1 MIDQYYT
8 FFFGLYPYIAL
19 SILVIGSII
28 RYDREPYTW
37 KASSSLLLAD
47 RGLRI
52 GNILFHI
59 GVLFIFGGHLVGLL
73 TPHWVYA
80 PFITAEQKQMVAIVA
95 GGVAGIIGFAGLTIL
110 VFRRLLVA
118 RIRQTSSASDIA
130 VLLLLWVQITL
141 GLTTIPF
148 SLGHHDATIMLKLCD
163 WAQSIFTFQPG
174 AADYIKGLAWPYQSH
189 IILGLTMF
197 VLFPFTRL
205 VHMLSVPVKYMWRPY
220 QVVRSRMAKR

>member
-1 MIDQYYT
+1 MTNTYYT
-8 FFFGLYPYIAL
+8 FFFGIYPYIAL
-19 SILVIGSII
+19 SILAIGSLV

-47 RGLRI
+47 KGLRL

-80 PFITAEQKQMVAIVA
+80 PFITAEQKQMVAIAA
-95 GGVAGIIGFAGLTIL
+95 GGAAGIVGFAGLTIL
-110 VFRRLLVA
+110 VFRRLFVA
-118 RIRQTSSASDIA
+118 RIRHTSSAADILI
-130 VLLLLWVQITL
+130 LLLLWVQIVL

-148 SLGHHDATIMLKLCD
+148 SLGHHDATIMLRLCD
-163 WAQSIFTFQPG
+163 WAQSIFTFQPQ
-174 AADYIKGLAWPYQSH
+174 AASYIVDLAWPYQVH
-189 IILGLTMF
+189 IILGLTLF

-205 VHMLSVPVKYMWRPY
+205 VHMLSVPVKYIGRPY
-220 QVVRSRMAKR
+220 QIVRSRMAKR